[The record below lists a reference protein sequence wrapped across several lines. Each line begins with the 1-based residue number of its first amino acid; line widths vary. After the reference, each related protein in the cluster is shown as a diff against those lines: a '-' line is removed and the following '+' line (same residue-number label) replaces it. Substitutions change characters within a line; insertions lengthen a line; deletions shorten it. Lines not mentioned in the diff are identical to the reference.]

1 VVHEQQYGQ
10 QNSFHPRGNGHYHG
24 QEYECMKIHQMVEP
38 DPFEEIE
45 YSQDFAL
52 TIALPLMA

>member
-1 VVHEQQYGQ
+1 
-10 QNSFHPRGNGHYHG
+10 
-24 QEYECMKIHQMVEP
+24 VEP

-52 TIALPLMA
+52 TIALLLVA